1 MKRKQKQTK
10 DLKSIPIK
18 NIYVLG
24 LIDSVAL
31 SYQSKIQTKYPI
43 CKYNVIGLFYSI
55 YLYVIIVQIRQ
66 NIHKCILKTMN
77 ISEISL
83 TLYHVICR

>member
-1 MKRKQKQTK
+1 MKRKQKQTE
-10 DLKSIPIK
+10 DPKSIPIK

-31 SYQSKIQTKYPI
+31 FYQSKIRTKYPI

-55 YLYVIIVQIRQ
+55 
-66 NIHKCILKTMN
+66 
-77 ISEISL
+77 SL
-83 TLYHVICR
+83 CNYSTNQTKYP